1 MYAFI
6 FGRLKN
12 AYPRLDVWMNS
23 HEPLQIKKSKPAL
36 MISSALHSSV
46 PPTHIPSTLPIY
58 FGAPASPRCTLH
70 ALRNEG
76 RGISAR
82 CPPYVWHPSRAPRH
96 ICIPARRKTPILGMP
111 RAVIHH
117 TGAESESVAPPAA
130 RSVLR
135 ARLPLIS
142 ESPPSSPPHRP
153 GQNGQSHS
161 YSARKGG

>member
-1 MYAFI
+1 
-6 FGRLKN
+6 
-12 AYPRLDVWMNS
+12 MNS

-142 ESPPSSPPHRP
+142 ESSPSSPPHQVRTGSP
-153 GQNGQSHS
+153 IPIPHEKVADTRHIPYPPSGQLLI
-161 YSARKGG
+161 R

>member
-1 MYAFI
+1 
-6 FGRLKN
+6 
-12 AYPRLDVWMNS
+12 MNS

-130 RSVLR
+130 RS
-135 ARLPLIS
+135 
-142 ESPPSSPPHRP
+142 SPPHFRVLP
-153 GQNGQSHS
+153 LLPPPTDQVRTGSPIAIPHEKVADTRHIPYPPSGQLLI
-161 YSARKGG
+161 R